1 MTPEE
6 LEGQNVPTEEE
17 PEEQPATDEPEE
29 QPASGDAAT
38 ELTELALV
46 KYRLNRLQDDT
57 TLDAY
62 LQARINAA
70 RNELEATGIHLTESQ
85 EDMLLVVDMTVWQ
98 YQNRD
103 KDSGMPDWLR
113 LRRRERWLQQ
123 AREAVQDDS

>member
-29 QPASGDAAT
+29 QPASGNTSA

-46 KYRLNRLQDDT
+46 KYRLNRLQADT

-62 LQARINAA
+62 LQARIDAV
-70 RNELEATGIHLTESQ
+70 RNELEATGIHLTDSQ
-85 EDMLLVVDMTVWQ
+85 EDILLVVDMAVWQ
-98 YQNRD
+98 YQDRD
-103 KDSGMPDWLR
+103 KDGSMPEWLR